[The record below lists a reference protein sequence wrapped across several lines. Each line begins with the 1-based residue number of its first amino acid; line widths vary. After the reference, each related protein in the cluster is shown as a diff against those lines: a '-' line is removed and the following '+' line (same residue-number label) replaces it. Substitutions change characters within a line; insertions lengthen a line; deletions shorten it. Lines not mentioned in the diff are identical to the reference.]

1 MRQSTS
7 LLFKN
12 FYEYLPIEKALE
24 LPPNMRGLYVLY
36 RSDEKYAMNIVY
48 VGMTDSGAK
57 GRILKHRGGSKKGL
71 WTHCSI
77 YEVWDNITQEQ
88 ILELEALFRHV
99 LRKDAEASSLNV
111 QKGSAIFR
119 KLKSE
124 TGSNV
129 RKNAA

>member
-12 FYEYLPIEKALE
+12 FYEYLPIERALE
-24 LPPNMRGLYVLY
+24 LPQKMRGLYVLY
-36 RSDEKYAMNIVY
+36 MTDGKNGMSIVY

-57 GRILKHRGGSKKGL
+57 GRILKHRFGKKEGL
-71 WTHCSI
+71 WTHCSV

-88 ILELEALFRHV
+88 IAELEALFRHV
-99 LRKDAEASSLNV
+99 LRKDSAASSLNV

-119 KLKSE
+119 DLKDE
-124 TGSNV
+124 TSRRV
-129 RKNAA
+129 RANAA